1 MSEVRESHA
10 KSTRRHYESA
20 WRAFVAWCD
29 EEGHEPLPAT
39 PETVAAYLTHRADGD
54 GSVSTLKL
62 ARAAI
67 RCQHEST
74 GLDSPTHAAGMA
86 RVLRGLLRSAA
97 TSGVATGPG
106 QPRGLTASH
115 LVAIR
120 ATALLPRSGPTGRTE
135 SEKMAKRRGAVDI
148 ALASVMRDA
157 LLRRSEAAALTW
169 ADVKFTDDGSARITI
184 RHSGTDEEGEGA
196 FVGKEAAT
204 ALKAIQ
210 DDATTDQRVFGLK
223 SGRAVSSRIAAM
235 ARAAGLGEGFSGH
248 SPRIGM
254 AQDLAAHGASTS
266 ELMVA
271 GRWKAHQ
278 MPAHY
283 TRANRRQAGVRS
295 PDTTGAEAD
304 SPIAT
309 LHWGEPSGRFAPG
322 AVPRLAV
329 RDTCW
334 EEERSSFPTAPK
346 ASHRRESTPASER
359 KSARNLCGR
368 VSPRIEPRSG
378 AW

>member
-1 MSEVRESHA
+1 MLPTNRPTHDTARMPVTTAVDGCSSVLKEAHVEAIVSTARESHA

-20 WRAFVAWCD
+20 WRAFVAWC
-29 EEGHEPLPAT
+29 EAGGHEPLPAA
-39 PETVAAYLTHRADGD
+39 PETVADYLTDRTNDGV
-54 GSVSTLKL
+54 SVSTLQL

-67 RCQHEST
+67 RYQHEST

-97 TSGVATGPG
+97 TSAVAGGPG
-106 QPRGLTASH
+106 QARGLTAGH
-115 LVAIR
+115 LVDIR

-135 SEKMAKRRGAVDI
+135 SEKTANRRGAVDI

-169 ADVKFTDDGSARITI
+169 ADIKFMSDGTARITI
-184 RHSGTDEEGEGA
+184 RHSETGQEGEGA

-210 DDATTDQRVFGLK
+210 DDATIDQRVFGLQ

-254 AQDLAAHGASTS
+254 AQDLAAHGASTA

-278 MPAHY
+278 MPARY
-283 TRANRRQAGVRS
+283 TRKKAVGQ
-295 PDTTGAEAD
+295 
-304 SPIAT
+304 
-309 LHWGEPSGRFAPG
+309 G
-322 AVPRLAV
+322 AVARYY
-329 RDTCW
+329 
-334 EEERSSFPTAPK
+334 
-346 ASHRRESTPASER
+346 ES
-359 KSARNLCGR
+359 G
-368 VSPRIEPRSG
+368 G
-378 AW
+378 